1 MKHQLDP
8 DRTGVELESLQRL
21 PGRMSKLHVW
31 DSEKPSLSGMG
42 FLGWREGPGMAGR
55 SMGLEAG
62 VWVKSRGEDR

>member
-42 FLGWREGPGMAGR
+42 FLG
-55 SMGLEAG
+55 
-62 VWVKSRGEDR
+62 